1 MEHKKQTRFEYF
13 KVVSYKNEV
22 KRTHWGPG
30 TYGGAIEFII
40 HDDSSVK
47 HMHLEMVYMKPRDAL
62 REKKKVDALIKAF
75 NDLDEEEKNVEGNI
89 QTQPTPK
96 IP

>member
-1 MEHKKQTRFEYF
+1 MERKKQTRFEYF

-22 KRTHWGPG
+22 KRTHFGPG

-40 HDDSSVK
+40 HDNSNVK

-62 REKKKVDALIKAF
+62 KEKKKVDALLEAF
-75 NDLDEEEKNVEGNI
+75 KKVDDEDVENNI
-89 QTQPTPK
+89 QVEQTPK
-96 IP
+96 VP